1 MENIVGRNMVSLDE
15 KLKEVEH
22 QLRSELEKSA
32 QECVEDRMKTIENR
46 MKKEIIQSSCA
57 GIILYV
63 VAVSCKCVTEK

>member
-46 MKKEIIQSSCA
+46 MKKEIIQSNCA
-57 GIILYV
+57 GIIL
-63 VAVSCKCVTEK
+63 